1 MSLTANGTG
10 FCMATVHNMTGH
22 FCNLRNQVDDI
33 CLQVSS
39 DSNSKWPSLSVEDKC
54 YPANSFLPSVNVLA
68 FWLFLV
74 ASSYFLLRKSVNTFG
89 SCRERHAEKVS
100 SSDSTVSNAS
110 IKNDAT
116 AAYDNLSISESSGC
130 SHRISCMNSYECDAY
145 FEISDLDKA
154 CYMNSLLSLEDDD
167 SEWLSDLMP
176 CGSSSEEPSTPLSYK
191 SDAYYEISDFEQGSF
206 FHSLFSLDDEDSEWL
221 SDSKSFGRSSEVPST
236 PLSYKC
242 DPYYVISDFEQG
254 CYIHSLLNL
263 DDEDSE
269 WLSDSKSFERS
280 SEEPS
285 TPLSYKS
292 DSYYAILD
300 FDKESYLHSL
310 LSLEDEDA
318 EWLSDSKS
326 FGCSSDNP
334 STPFSYKFDAASEIS
349 DLDKAV
355 YMHSL
360 LNFEDEDSECL
371 SDSKS
376 YECSSENPS
385 TPFSCKIDL
394 ASEISDLDKAR
405 YLPSLL
411 SFEDDDSEWLPESKP
426 FACSSE
432 NLSTPLSHK
441 SNAFSEISDLDK
453 ESYTHSLI
461 NLEDEDSEW
470 FSNSKS
476 FEYSFENP
484 STPLRYEGQISHLDK
499 AGYLHSLLSLEDDD
513 SEWLSDSKPYACSP
527 ENLSTPLS
535 YRTDAFSE
543 ISDLDK
549 ASYMQSLLN
558 LEGEEESEWLSD
570 SKSFGCSSENPSTPF
585 SYNFDAVSD
594 ISDLDKECCMQ
605 HSLLILEDEN
615 SDRLLDCKSYYECS
629 SENSTP
635 LSSKC
640 DSYYDV
646 SDLDKASYLH
656 SLLILEDED
665 SEWLSDSTSWD
676 IVVPPS
682 VSTGSFPGVN
692 FGDSEDKNLL
702 ETAGLEE
709 KFSAD
714 EPLFWPLE
722 GKVNW
727 NSEETWSS
735 FCTSPRRRFA
745 LNSRASRSKRKE
757 CNEEKGSE
765 GLCSVNKKEYFAL
778 GEELPIET
786 LVGLKEFDGHEGL
799 LLDSEFND
807 AFMLG
812 K

>member
-1 MSLTANGTG
+1 MRIATGMSLPANGTG
-10 FCMATVHNMTGH
+10 FCMGTVHKMTSH
-22 FCNLRNQVDDI
+22 LCKLRNQVDDI

-39 DSNSKWPSLSVEDKC
+39 DSNTKGPSLSVEDKS
-54 YPANSFLPSVNVLA
+54 YSANAFLPSVNVLA
-68 FWLFLV
+68 FLLFLV
-74 ASSYFLLRKSVNTFG
+74 ASSYFLLRKSVDTFG
-89 SCRERHAEKVS
+89 SCREKHAEKVS

-130 SHRISCMNSYECDAY
+130 SHRIFHMNSYKCDAY
-145 FEISDLDKA
+145 FEISDLEKA
-154 CYMNSLLSLEDDD
+154 CYMNSLLSLEDDDD

-191 SDAYYEISDFEQGSF
+191 SDAYYE
-206 FHSLFSLDDEDSEWL
+206 
-221 SDSKSFGRSSEVPST
+221 
-236 PLSYKC
+236 
-242 DPYYVISDFEQG
+242 ISDFEQG

-310 LSLEDEDA
+310 LSLEDEES

-334 STPFSYKFDAASEIS
+334 STPFS
-349 DLDKAV
+349 
-355 YMHSL
+355 
-360 LNFEDEDSECL
+360 
-371 SDSKS
+371 
-376 YECSSENPS
+376 
-385 TPFSCKIDL
+385 CKIDL
-394 ASEISDLDKAR
+394 A
-405 YLPSLL
+405 
-411 SFEDDDSEWLPESKP
+411 
-426 FACSSE
+426 
-432 NLSTPLSHK
+432 
-441 SNAFSEISDLDK
+441 SEISDLDK

-499 AGYLHSLLSLEDDD
+499 AGYFHSLLSLEDDDDDD

-543 ISDLDK
+543 ISHLDK
-549 ASYMQSLLN
+549 ANYMHSLLN
-558 LEGEEESEWLSD
+558 LEGEESEWLSD
-570 SKSFGCSSENPSTPF
+570 SKSFGCSSSENPSTPF
-585 SYNFDAVSD
+585 SYKFDDVSD
-594 ISDLDKECCMQ
+594 ISDLDKEYCM

-682 VSTGSFPGVN
+682 VSTCSN

-709 KFSAD
+709 NFSAD

-745 LNSRASRSKRKE
+745 LNS
-757 CNEEKGSE
+757 GV
-765 GLCSVNKKEYFAL
+765 CSVNKKEYFAL
-778 GEELPIET
+778 GEVPIET
-786 LVGLKEFDGHEGL
+786 LVGLKEFDGHEAL

-807 AFMLG
+807 VFVVDE
-812 K
+812 

>member
-1 MSLTANGTG
+1 MSLPANGTG
-10 FCMATVHNMTGH
+10 FCMGTVHKMTSH
-22 FCNLRNQVDDI
+22 LCKLRNQVDDI

-39 DSNSKWPSLSVEDKC
+39 DSNTKGPSLSVEDKS
-54 YPANSFLPSVNVLA
+54 YPANAFLPSVNVLA
-68 FWLFLV
+68 FLLFLV
-74 ASSYFLLRKSVNTFG
+74 ASSYFLLRKSVDTFG
-89 SCRERHAEKVS
+89 SCREKHAQKVS

-110 IKNDAT
+110 MKNDAT

-130 SHRISCMNSYECDAY
+130 SHRISYMNSYKCDAY

-154 CYMNSLLSLEDDD
+154 CYMNSLLSLEDDDD

-191 SDAYYEISDFEQGSF
+191 SDAYYE
-206 FHSLFSLDDEDSEWL
+206 
-221 SDSKSFGRSSEVPST
+221 
-236 PLSYKC
+236 
-242 DPYYVISDFEQG
+242 ISDFEQG

-310 LSLEDEDA
+310 LSLEDEES

-334 STPFSYKFDAASEIS
+334 STPFSYKFDVASEIS

-355 YMHSL
+355 YMRSL

-405 YLPSLL
+405 YLPSLF
-411 SFEDDDSEWLPESKP
+411 SFEDDDSEWLPESKSY
-426 FACSSE
+426 ACSSE
-432 NLSTPLSHK
+432 NLSTPLRHK

-499 AGYLHSLLSLEDDD
+499 AGYFHSLLSLEDDDDDDD

-535 YRTDAFSE
+535 YKTDAFSE

-549 ASYMQSLLN
+549 ASYMHSLLN
-558 LEGEEESEWLSD
+558 LEGEESEWLSD
-570 SKSFGCSSENPSTPF
+570 SKSFGCSSSENPSTPF
-585 SYNFDAVSD
+585 SYKFDDVSD
-594 ISDLDKECCMQ
+594 ISDLDKEYCM

-640 DSYYDV
+640 DSYYNV

-656 SLLILEDED
+656 SLLILEDEH

-682 VSTGSFPGVN
+682 VSTCSN

-709 KFSAD
+709 NFSAD

-745 LNSRASRSKRKE
+745 LNS
-757 CNEEKGSE
+757 GV
-765 GLCSVNKKEYFAL
+765 CSVNKKEYFAL
-778 GEELPIET
+778 GEEVPIET
-786 LVGLKEFDGHEGL
+786 LMGLKEFDGHEGL

-807 AFMLG
+807 VFVVDE
-812 K
+812 